1 MKSIKSL
8 SLVIVAAFIAFFA
21 MSCTKED
28 KAMKKLS
35 GSWYM
40 SELNLEIS
48 SSIIPNATSSHTMHY
63 TKEDTKAVI
72 SLGADGT
79 LTGQL
84 NEDGTEM
91 ESVIANWS
99 ADGNVISKRRYV
111 IPLENPQF
119 TDDFISFSTPELVI
133 ELDIFAPPFAPLIM
147 AEVEFPSEEM
157 ANAFLPPDWFDE
169 DVTMNPEYHNSN
181 MSRKIM

>member
-99 ADGNVISKRRYV
+99 ADGNVISITYEDETV
-111 IPLENPQF
+111 TVPY
-119 TDDFISFSTPELVI
+119 SFSGDRIYIDVAAVMNENWI
-133 ELDIFAPPFAPLIM
+133 
-147 AEVEFPSEEM
+147 
-157 ANAFLPPDWFDE
+157 DE
-169 DVTMNPEYHNSN
+169 DMTSMGMKVDKAQIIFDRY
-181 MSRKIM
+181 

>member
-48 SSIIPNATSSHTMHY
+48 SSIIPSATSSYTMRY

-99 ADGNVISKRRYV
+99 ADGNVISITYEDETV
-111 IPLENPQF
+111 TVPY
-119 TDDFISFSTPELVI
+119 SFSGDRIYIDVAAVMDENWI
-133 ELDIFAPPFAPLIM
+133 
-147 AEVEFPSEEM
+147 
-157 ANAFLPPDWFDE
+157 DE
-169 DVTMNPEYHNSN
+169 DMASMGMKVDKAQIIFDRY
-181 MSRKIM
+181 

>member
-48 SSIIPNATSSHTMHY
+48 SSIIPNATSSYTMHY
-63 TKEDTKAVI
+63 SKEDTKAI
-72 SLGADGT
+72 FAFGADGT

-91 ESVIANWS
+91 ESVIAKWS
-99 ADGNVISKRRYV
+99 ADGNVISITYEDETV
-111 IPLENPQF
+111 TVPY
-119 TDDFISFSTPELVI
+119 SFSGDRLYIDVAAVMNENWI
-133 ELDIFAPPFAPLIM
+133 
-147 AEVEFPSEEM
+147 
-157 ANAFLPPDWFDE
+157 DE
-169 DVTMNPEYHNSN
+169 DMESMGMKVDKAQLIFDRY
-181 MSRKIM
+181 